1 MGASNWQADA
11 EWLVGANQPSAGFTA
26 TADFDALSITAAS
39 RLGYQY
45 SAGWSEMIDSR
56 VNLDWSLIGETVRDA
71 SRFLSVGIGLLHHAG
86 LSAAVPF
93 TFGDSLQAPAAAW
106 RSYIGIPTIVRYN
119 WNIRGSQ
126 MDFNPTLALD
136 AWLRGTAFLPVLSL
150 AEPLGEIDLF
160 TTLSLPSPFAHQ
172 VLKLGIK
179 ATRDLGSFS
188 SVYADNFTLPRGF
201 PETRARTL
209 PGGLLG
215 SIDYLVPI
223 ALLDQPLVLGWALTA
238 AGVGL
243 HVEGT
248 ADLDFTSAA
257 FGISPQAYVGVE
269 LTLRFAYGSYSVP
282 LGLGLAAAISTT
294 DPASFDPG
302 RDIRPYMYVGF
313 DSFAAGG
320 RDSAH
325 AQHGH

>member
-1 MGASNWQADA
+1 MG
-11 EWLVGANQPSAGFTA
+11 
-26 TADFDALSITAAS
+26 
-39 RLGYQY
+39 
-45 SAGWSEMIDSR
+45 
-56 VNLDWSLIGETVRDA
+56 
-71 SRFLSVGIGLLHHAG
+71 
-86 LSAAVPF
+86 PF

-106 RSYIGIPTIVRYN
+106 RSYIGIPTIVRYR

-126 MDFNPTLALD
+126 MDFNPTLAVD

-150 AEPLGEIDLF
+150 DAPLGEIDLF
-160 TTLSLPSPFAHQ
+160 AAFSLPSPFSHQ

-179 ATRDLGSFS
+179 ATQDLGRFS
-188 SVYADNFTLPRGF
+188 GMYSDNFTVPRGF
-201 PETRARTL
+201 PETRIRTV

-215 SIDYLVPI
+215 SLDYLVPI

-243 HVEGT
+243 HVEGI
-248 ADLDFTSAA
+248 ANLDFASAA
-257 FGISPQAYVGVE
+257 IGISPQAFVGVE

-282 LGLGLAAAISTT
+282 LGLGLAAAISTAS
-294 DPASFDPG
+294 PASFDPA
-302 RDIRPYMYVGF
+302 RDIRLYFYVGF